1 MLTLKKILLTAFCVS
16 AFTLSVKAQEAQGVR
31 VCITDSINEAGNIR
45 IEQPASV
52 AAMVAATVVMQSS
65 DAESSQTPVAS
76 QAAATRNGYR
86 VQIFDDNNPRT
97 ARQQAAARQ
106 AQIHAAFPQWRAYV
120 IFNSPYWQVRVGDFH
135 SRAQA
140 EEAMRTIREAFPAS
154 APYIRIVRDKIH
166 YSD

>member
-1 MLTLKKILLTAFCVS
+1 MLTFNKILLTALCVS
-16 AFTLSVKAQEAQGVR
+16 AFMPGLSAQQTQQST
-31 VCITDSINEAGNIR
+31 VCITDSINAAGNIR

-52 AAMVAATVVMQSS
+52 AAMVTSTIVAPPSESGSAA
-65 DAESSQTPVAS
+65 PVS
-76 QAAATRNGYR
+76 NQAAATRSGYR
-86 VQIFDDNNPRT
+86 VQVFDDNNPRT

-106 AQIHAAFPQWRAYV
+106 AQMHAAFPQWRAYV
-120 IFNSPYWQVRVGDFH
+120 NFNSPYWQVRVGDFH

-166 YSD
+166 YND